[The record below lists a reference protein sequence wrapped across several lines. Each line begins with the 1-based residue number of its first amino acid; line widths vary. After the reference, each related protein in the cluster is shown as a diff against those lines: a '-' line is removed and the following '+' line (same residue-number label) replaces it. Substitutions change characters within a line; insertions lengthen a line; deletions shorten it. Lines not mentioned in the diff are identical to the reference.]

1 MQLPKPRMPVPRS
14 PDLAEPAAPICPAA
28 TRDPQPAPTSL
39 APTVLLYDWD
49 NTLVDGWAAI
59 TAALN
64 AVFAEFAMP
73 AWTAEDTA
81 TRVRVSLRESFP
93 ADVRRPLG
101 TCARPVLRQPS
112 ATSTWTTSSRCRAR
126 PRRWPPA
133 PPGRRAWCPTRPAA
147 ILRAEVAHL
156 GWAAHFRA
164 VVGAGDAAADKPDPA
179 PIHLALQQLGHR
191 ADASVWYLGDTALDM
206 QAARAAGVTAV
217 LIGDAAHDRGIAH
230 AAPDIHFPTAHD
242 LAAHFRALA

>member
-64 AVFAEFAMP
+64 AVFAEFGMP
-73 AWTAEDTA
+73 PGPPRTPGARA
-81 TRVRVSLRESFP
+81 RVALRESFP
-93 ADVRRPLG
+93 PDVRRPLG
-101 TCARPVLRQPS
+101 TRARPVLRQLPRPPPGPPP
-112 ATSTWTTSSRCRAR
+112 ARCTAR
-126 PRRWPPA
+126 PRRWRPA
-133 PPGRRAWCPTRPAA
+133 PPGRRASCPTRPADY
-147 ILRAEVAHL
+147 LRAEVAHL
-156 GWAAHFRA
+156 GWADHFRA

-179 PIHLALQQLGHR
+179 PIHLALQQLRSR
-191 ADASVWYLGDTALDM
+191 A
-206 QAARAAGVTAV
+206 
-217 LIGDAAHDRGIAH
+217 
-230 AAPDIHFPTAHD
+230 PTPRSGTWAIP
-242 LAAHFRALA
+242 RSTCRPPGPPG